1 MDASAPLQSA
11 SPRVYYLTDEFY
23 PPQVGGVELMV
34 SYLSHGLAARG
45 ISVEV
50 ITRRPD
56 TPAPAEEVLG
66 KVRVRRIP
74 PGGVLKG
81 IGWRAVP
88 LLLGYLL
95 RLFFILLSEGRR
107 YDVVII
113 SGLKIIPLAAIP
125 VCRLLGKRC
134 ILRIESTFEL
144 AEPVS
149 AESRQSMGTWG
160 RLADSILQRA
170 QRYVLRRADPVV
182 AISRDVENMLLE
194 RGLPAER
201 IARIPNGID
210 LERFRPAADGEK
222 QRLRAE
228 LGIAAEATVVLFVG
242 RLSRAKGIQ
251 RLVELW
257 PQVTRRHAAL
267 QLLIVGSGSNSFDD
281 CEADIVRLIRESG
294 METSIRMA
302 GASNRVQDY
311 LRAADVFL
319 FPSSYEGF
327 GLGIVEALASGI
339 VVAVTT
345 VGVAPELIQHGLN
358 GFLFRPDD
366 SAAILEVID
375 AVMARR
381 GDWAVIARGGRAA
394 SAAYDLD
401 AVISQ
406 YAALCRLPRGLSR
419 SLTGPGSG

>member
-1 MDASAPLQSA
+1 MDAPARNEAAP
-11 SPRVYYLTDEFY
+11 PRVYYLTDEFY

-45 ISVEV
+45 VSVNV
-50 ITRRPD
+50 ITRQPD
-56 TPAPAEEVLG
+56 TPAAAEEILG
-66 KVRVRRIP
+66 QVRVRRIP

-88 LLLGYLL
+88 LLLGYLS
-95 RLFFILLSEGRR
+95 RLFYILLSEGRR

-113 SGLKIIPLAAIP
+113 SGLKVIPLAAIP

-149 AESRQSMGTWG
+149 AESRVSMGLWG
-160 RLADSILQRA
+160 RLADSLLQRA
-170 QRYVLRRADPVV
+170 QRYVLRHADPVV
-182 AISRDVENMLLE
+182 AISRDVEKMLLE
-194 RGLPAER
+194 RGLAAER

-210 LERFRPAADGEK
+210 LERFRPAAAGEK

-228 LGIAAEATVVLFVG
+228 LGIDADATVVLFVG

-257 PQVTRRHAAL
+257 PQVAGRHRGL
-267 QLLIVGSGSNSFDD
+267 QLLIVGSGGNSFDD
-281 CEADIVRLIRESG
+281 CEADLVRLVRESG
-294 METSIRMA
+294 METSVRMA
-302 GASNRVQDY
+302 GASDRVQDY

-345 VGVAPELIQHGLN
+345 VGVAPELIEHGVN

-366 SAAILEVID
+366 SPAILQVMD

-381 GDWAVIARGGRAA
+381 DDWQAIGRGGRAA

-401 AVISQ
+401 SVISR
-406 YAALCRLPRGLSR
+406 YAELCRGDRGEFQSEPDR
-419 SLTGPGSG
+419 AR